1 MAEFNIA
8 YELTVDAEG
17 LYSNDEGDSGG
28 ETVLGLTRNT
38 DGDWNGWYLV
48 DELKKQS
55 NFPNNLQASKSILH
69 SLAMPYYK
77 KKYWDKIRGDEI
89 INQQVANRIYDT
101 YVNAGS
107 MGITLAQRALD
118 IAESGHMDNATLNVL
133 NNQA

>member
-8 YELTVDAEG
+8 YELTVYAEG

-38 DGDWNGWYLV
+38 DADWNGWFLI
-48 DELKKQS
+48 DELKKQL
-55 NFPNNLQASKSILH
+55 NFPNNLEVSKSILS

-77 KKYWDKIRGDEI
+77 KKYWDKIRGDEM
-89 INQQVANRIYDT
+89 INQEVANRIFDT
-101 YVNAGS
+101 YVNTGT

-118 IAESGHMDNATLNVL
+118 IAESGHMDNVTLKAL